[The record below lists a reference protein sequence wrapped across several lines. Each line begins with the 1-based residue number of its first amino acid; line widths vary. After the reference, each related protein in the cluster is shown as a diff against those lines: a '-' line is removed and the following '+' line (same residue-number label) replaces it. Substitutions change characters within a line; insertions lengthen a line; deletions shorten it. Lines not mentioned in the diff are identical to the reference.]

1 MLALGGFRRL
11 HSLYLRQLSKRPRS
25 GLNWAPP
32 MIGSKSSTRCGRD
45 KVHLSL
51 PLLSPVDPNL
61 VSPEEVDPPP
71 MTKISWFEIE
81 ELSCSLESGN
91 KRFPSNGTA
100 GTASSSMAK
109 TEHRGKPH
117 DQVTDARKLANW

>member
-61 VSPEEVDPPP
+61 VSPKEVTAMLSLAAACSSTGVIVLYANDLKFCKAT
-71 MTKISWFEIE
+71 MLILSLKI
-81 ELSCSLESGN
+81 
-91 KRFPSNGTA
+91 
-100 GTASSSMAK
+100 
-109 TEHRGKPH
+109 HR
-117 DQVTDARKLANW
+117 V